1 MPLFIRK
8 FIVDFVETGIAAIFA
23 LTIAFPTD
31 VASAR
36 QMVVAVGFAL
46 LAALVSAA
54 RRAYPSFVEWLR
66 MRLGANGG

>member
-23 LTIAFPTD
+23 LSIAFPTD

-36 QMVVAVGFAL
+36 QMVVVVGFAL
-46 LAALVSAA
+46 VGAAVSAA
-54 RRAYPSFVEWLR
+54 RRAYPPFIEWLKTK
-66 MRLGANGG
+66 LGVVA